1 MDDAEFFEKLKRF
14 GLEYYGLYYS
24 VYKGIVT
31 DNVDPQDQGRIK
43 VQLPEL
49 GRDDPLELFAYPI
62 SPFAGPGHGFFF
74 PPEVDA
80 RVWVMFEGGN
90 PTLPLYLGG
99 WWTNPTKAPGGS
111 QVPVEAS
118 PKGQAPLVRE
128 IRTKGGHRI
137 VFDDGGENPGITIQ
151 TSNGSI
157 VQLNDDSGTVKIVAT
172 QEVTVEAT
180 TVTVEATQVSVKSQI
195 ANIDGSLIRING
207 GSKPA
212 AAIGDQTAGGFF
224 VHTITGPPSAG
235 RPLIP

>member
-1 MDDAEFFEKLKRF
+1 MDEEFFDKLKRF

-62 SPFAGPGHGFFF
+62 SPFAGAGFGIFF

-99 WWTNPTKAPGGS
+99 WWSNPSKAPGGS
-111 QVPVEAS
+111 QVPIDAA
-118 PKGQAPLVRE
+118 PNGQAPLVRE
-128 IRTKGGHRI
+128 IRTKAGHRI
-137 VFDDGGENPGITIQ
+137 IFDDGGQSPGITIQ
-151 TSNGSI
+151 TANGCI
-157 VQLNDDSGTVKIVAT
+157 LQLKDDEQVINIIAS
-172 QEVTVEAT
+172 QEVSVQAASA
-180 TVTVEATQVSVKSQI
+180 TVEATQVSVK
-195 ANIDGSLIRING
+195 ANAVDINGQLVRING
-207 GSKPA
+207 GTKFA
-212 AAIGDQTAGGFF
+212 AAIGDTTVGSPGS
-224 VHTITGPPSAG
+224 HTIIGPPAGG

>member
-1 MDDAEFFEKLKRF
+1 MDSESEEKLRRF

-31 DNVDPQDQGRIK
+31 DNADPQDQGRIK
-43 VQLPEL
+43 VRLPEL

-99 WWTNPTKAPGGS
+99 WWSNPSKAPGGS
-111 QVPVEAS
+111 QIPVDAYA
-118 PKGQAPLVRE
+118 KGQAPLVRE
-128 IRTKGGHRI
+128 IRTKAGHRI
-137 VFDDGGENPGITIQ
+137 IFDDGGSAPGITIQ
-151 TSNGSI
+151 TANGCI
-157 VQLNDDSGTVKIVAT
+157 VQLADSSQAIKIIAA
-172 QEVTVEAT
+172 QDVTIQSTSA
-180 TVTVEATQVSVKSQI
+180 TVEATQVSVK
-195 ANIDGSLIRING
+195 ANIVSVDGALVRING
-207 GSKPA
+207 GAKFA
-212 AAIGDQTAGGFF
+212 AAIGDQTVGGATSQ
-224 VHTITGPPSAG
+224 VITGPPTAG